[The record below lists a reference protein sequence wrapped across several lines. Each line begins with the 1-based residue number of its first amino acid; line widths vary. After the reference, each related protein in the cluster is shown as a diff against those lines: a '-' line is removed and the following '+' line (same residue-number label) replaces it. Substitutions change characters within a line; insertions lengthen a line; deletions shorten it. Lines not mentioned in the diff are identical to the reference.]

1 MKNTLMMIALLTV
14 TSATMASSFRES
26 LAPRATKTSVS
37 AIATIAAP
45 AAQEDQQL
53 STRNPAQQ
61 MRSSH

>member
-37 AIATIAAP
+37 AVTTIAAP
-45 AAQEDQQL
+45 AKQDQQL

-61 MRSSH
+61 TRSGH

>member
-37 AIATIAAP
+37 AVTAISAP
-45 AAQEDQQL
+45 AHQDQQL
-53 STRNPAQQ
+53 NTVNPALQS
-61 MRSSH
+61 RSGH